1 MVNYDYGLFNSPPI
15 SLTNKKSFIMKIFKE
30 QTFSSNCIA
39 CIAAVG
45 QTARSGT
52 MLFIPLLTIALSV
65 ALLAAC
71 GGGGGSGGGANTD
84 TDGDGI
90 LNSADNCPSV
100 ANPDQNNTDF
110 ATDATTGDALGDA
123 CDPDDDND
131 GFPDVA
137 NATNPAADNCPLVYN
152 PKQTNTDGADDG
164 GDACDP
170 DVDDDTH
177 LNMVDVDDNNNGLI
191 EIHTLDDLERLRDD
205 LDGDGIDDKRIAEV
219 AAEGNTGCPDN
230 DGCNGYELSRSL
242 NFSDAASYA
251 NSSKMAAWT
260 SDNGW
265 QPIGFCRETNPG
277 QNTCVAYTAY
287 TAKFDGQGY
296 ALADLFIA
304 GRDSVSGTGLFGAF
318 IGGTL
323 QNLHLINANFN
334 EVGSDVGL
342 LVGYSRDARLENL
355 SVVGGTVLNATG
367 SRIGGLVGD
376 IEASVIRNA
385 SVSGVTLRTAE
396 ESNHMGGLAGF
407 GERNAV
413 HYSYA
418 SGISIFPGTSTGG
431 SVGGLF
437 GAGESSNISHSYV
450 MDADLMGTTTVGG
463 LLGNGPDARI
473 SHSYVMN
480 STIDGLSATG
490 GLIGLVLGSAEI
502 RYSYVV
508 GGNLPR
514 NARQGGLIG
523 EAYNAEARYSYVAD
537 IQISTGI
544 KSGTG
549 GLFGQG
555 NDLTAIASYF
565 DNETTGQSSGAGT
578 GTGRV
583 GIGMGETSRT
593 TKMLQNPDFMGD
605 YADWGNFWCHPGT
618 AEIRMDTDD
627 DGPGAPFIRA
637 WDLGT
642 AQQYPALTC
651 TPGGVARQR
660 QRQ

>member
-1 MVNYDYGLFNSPPI
+1 MN
-15 SLTNKKSFIMKIFKE
+15 TFKLN
-30 QTFSSNCIA
+30 TFSSNCIA

-45 QTARSGT
+45 QPARSGT
-52 MLFIPLLTIALSV
+52 MLSMLFIPLLTIALSFV
-65 ALLAAC
+65 LLTAC
-71 GGGGGSGGGANTD
+71 GGGGGSGGGANMD
-84 TDGDGI
+84 SDGDGI

-110 ATDATTGDALGDA
+110 AADATTGDTLGDA

-170 DVDDDTH
+170 DADDDTH
-177 LNMVDVDDNNNGLI
+177 LNTVDVDDNNNGLI
-191 EIHTLDDLERLRDD
+191 EIHTLDDLERLRVD
-205 LDGDGIDDKRIAEV
+205 LDGDGEADQTIAGITAMGSV
-219 AAEGNTGCPDN
+219 GCPSS
-230 DGCNGYELSRSL
+230 GCSAGYELTRSL

-251 NSSKMAAWT
+251 NRSKMAAWT
-260 SDNGW
+260 SGNGW
-265 QPIGFCRETNPG
+265 QPIGFCRETNPS
-277 QNTCVAYTAY
+277 QSTCMAYTAY

-304 GRDSVSGTGLFGAF
+304 GRDSTFGTGLFGAF
-318 IGGTL
+318 IGGRL
-323 QNLHLINANFN
+323 QNLHLLNANFN
-334 EVGSDVGL
+334 EVRSDVGL
-342 LVGYSRDARLENL
+342 LVGYSQDAHFENV

-367 SRIGGLVGD
+367 ARIGGLVGD
-376 IEASVIRNA
+376 IADSVIRNA
-385 SVSGVTLRTAE
+385 SVSGVTLRSAR

-418 SGISIFPGTSTGG
+418 SGLSIFSGITAGG

-437 GAGESSNISHSYV
+437 GAGGGSNISHSYV
-450 MDADLMGTTTVGG
+450 MDADLMGTTSVGG
-463 LLGNGPDARI
+463 LLGSGPDARI
-473 SHSYVMN
+473 SHSYVMD
-480 STIDGLSATG
+480 STIDGTSSTG
-490 GLIGLVLGSAEI
+490 GLIGFASGLGADI

-508 GGNLPR
+508 GGNIPR

-523 EAYNAEARYSYVAD
+523 EAYNAEVRYSYVAD
-537 IQISTGI
+537 IQISTGTKI
-544 KSGTG
+544 GAG

-565 DNETTGQSSGAGT
+565 DNETTGQSSGAGA

-593 TKMLQNPDFMGD
+593 TEMLQNPNFTGD

-618 AEIRMDTDD
+618 DEIRMDTTD
-627 DGPGAPFIRA
+627 DGPGAPFIRV

-642 AQQYPALTC
+642 AEQYPALTC

-660 QRQ
+660 R